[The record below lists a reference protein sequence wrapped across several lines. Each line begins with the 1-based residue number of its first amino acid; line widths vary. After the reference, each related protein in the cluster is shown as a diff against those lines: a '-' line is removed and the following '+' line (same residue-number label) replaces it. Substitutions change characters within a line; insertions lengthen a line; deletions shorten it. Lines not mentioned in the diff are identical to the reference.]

1 MSTTQTEIT
10 RLTTARDTI
19 RNKLSALGLADASD
33 KLDAL
38 ASAIDAIQTQAKTV
52 TPTNSQQTVTPDSG
66 YNFLTS
72 VTVSAV
78 TEKPTWYQGT
88 DDPDASLG
96 SDGDLYLQ
104 TVE

>member
-38 ASAIDAIQTQAKTV
+38 ASAIDAIQTQTKTV
-52 TPTNSQQTVTPDSG
+52 TPTSSQQTVTPDSG

-72 VTVSAV
+72 VTVGAV
-78 TEKPTWYQGT
+78 VEKATWYQGT

-104 TVE
+104 IVE